1 MIMRNATQDGSSSH
15 CASVE
20 CRVSAPEALA
30 FLADGVQLGHWA
42 LGCWQTEPVGAG
54 VVRGHS
60 LFDDQ
65 PGYVRPVMDEA
76 LMKVVYHVGASPDAL
91 SPRISAVV
99 EPVAATDGAGES
111 CRISL
116 LATRTPDMDNARW
129 LRLMHCHEVE
139 VLLIQARLQL
149 RTASPRPTPPASS
162 LKPR

>member
-1 MIMRNATQDGSSSH
+1 MPMPNDSAPESTDSH
-15 CASVE
+15 CASVL
-20 CRVSAPEALA
+20 CRAPASEALA

-42 LGCWQTEPVGAG
+42 LGCWQTEPLGDD

-65 PGYVRPVMDEA
+65 LGCVRPVADASRMT
-76 LMKVVYHVGASPDAL
+76 VVYHVGATADAL

-99 EPVAATDGAGES
+99 EPEGGTDAKGVS

-116 LATRTPDMDNARW
+116 HATRTPDMDDARW
-129 LRLMHCHEVE
+129 LRLVRCHEVE
-139 VLLIQARLQL
+139 VLLIQARLERL
-149 RTASPRPTPPASS
+149 ATSS

>member
-1 MIMRNATQDGSSSH
+1 MLMSTPTQDASSSH

-20 CRVSAPEALA
+20 CRVSAQRALA
-30 FLADGVQLGHWA
+30 FLADGIQLGHWA

-76 LMKVVYHVGASPDAL
+76 RLTVVYHVGGTPDAL

-99 EPVAATDGAGES
+99 EPISATDGAGAS

-116 LATRTPDMDNARW
+116 LATRTADMDDARW

-139 VLLIQARLQL
+139 VLLIQGRLERQ
-149 RTASPRPTPPASS
+149 TPSS

>member
-1 MIMRNATQDGSSSH
+1 MLMSTPTQDASSSH

-20 CRVSAPEALA
+20 CRVSAQRALA
-30 FLADGVQLGHWA
+30 FLADGIQLGHWA

-65 PGYVRPVMDEA
+65 PGYVRPVMDESR
-76 LMKVVYHVGASPDAL
+76 MTVVYHVGGTPDAL

-99 EPVAATDGAGES
+99 EPIAATAGAS

-116 LATRTPDMDNARW
+116 LATRTADMDDARW

-139 VLLIQARLQL
+139 VLLIQGRLERQ
-149 RTASPRPTPPASS
+149 TPSS

>member
-1 MIMRNATQDGSSSH
+1 MLMPTATRNTSSSH
-15 CASVE
+15 RASVE
-20 CRVSAPEALA
+20 CRVSSQRALD
-30 FLADGVQLGHWA
+30 FLADGIQLGHWA
-42 LGCWQTEPVGAG
+42 LGCWQTEPVSAG

-65 PGYVRPVMDEA
+65 PGYVRPVMDESR
-76 LMKVVYHVGASPDAL
+76 MTVVYHVGGTPDAL

-99 EPVAATDGAGES
+99 EPIAATAGAS

-116 LATRTPDMDNARW
+116 LATRTPDMDGARW

-139 VLLIQARLQL
+139 VLLIQGRLERQ
-149 RTASPRPTPPASS
+149 TTSS